1 MRERERDTFPL
12 NFQPHT
18 LVTLRE
24 KQTQIE
30 QKPTLFPRA
39 HKKTDTF
46 AKRSLYHK
54 STAVFSVPVVFVLRV
69 LSSLVVFIVKS
80 IKIIIDNFE
89 AYLLDNFEEFLLA
102 RKVKV
107 FSLVFSLFEIK
118 STLSSREKHRLS
130 KSYDGK
136 RRKRRKR
143 RRLRR
148 G

>member
-1 MRERERDTFPL
+1 M
-12 NFQPHT
+12 
-18 LVTLRE
+18 
-24 KQTQIE
+24 
-30 QKPTLFPRA
+30 
-39 HKKTDTF
+39 
-46 AKRSLYHK
+46 
-54 STAVFSVPVVFVLRV
+54 FVLRV

-118 STLSSREKHRLS
+118 STLSSREKHRLC